1 MLLVRLPYS
10 TRQGD
15 GIGCLG
21 VRYYRLITIYYGLA
35 RAAPHRVPLQGY
47 GMHHKG
53 SWGCGQPLH
62 TPPGWIYSP
71 LEGLTNVDNQEIN
84 YQRLRC
90 STDNAVGSEY
100 NCLHPFTPICGQA
113 LHSKA
118 GRTRHAELTSAPAY
132 KGIGSQEV
140 IPDWLQD
147 LTKRRLQSYFG
158 IFRKEV
164 ASDHKL

>member
-47 GMHHKG
+47 GMHHKRA
-53 SWGCGQPLH
+53 WGCGQPLH

-84 YQRLRC
+84 YQRHRC

-100 NCLHPFTPICGQA
+100 KSLHPFTRSSGQL
-113 LHSKA
+113 LHYQP
-118 GRTRHAELTSAPAY
+118 GRTRLKKEGKPPSF
-132 KGIGSQEV
+132 KGFTRQEV
-140 IPDWLQD
+140 IPDWPAEL
-147 LTKRRLQSYFG
+147 
-158 IFRKEV
+158 
-164 ASDHKL
+164 